1 MFTLLE
7 NPMEIH
13 FRISSED
20 ERVSEMTPIFLG
32 FICCSTDADILDI
45 RSWLK
50 VSFGIP
56 LIPSVP
62 KYFFNELLSFCKLL
76 CSTGFL

>member
-20 ERVSEMTPIFLG
+20 ERVSEITPIFLG
-32 FICCSTDADILDI
+32 FICCSTDAEILDI
-45 RSWLK
+45 RS
-50 VSFGIP
+50 
-56 LIPSVP
+56 
-62 KYFFNELLSFCKLL
+62 
-76 CSTGFL
+76 